1 MKKILV
7 PFDGSDNSLRA
18 LRYVVTLAQEHASLK
33 VELLHVLDP
42 MTVKPDTVMNQE
54 QINHLYEQEADK
66 VLRFARQIL
75 DETSLLYE
83 QHFRIGDPANEIA
96 AQVREKECDGVVMGT
111 RGMGQIACL
120 MIGSVATRVV
130 HLVRVPVTLI
140 K

>member
-7 PFDGSDNSLRA
+7 PFDGSDNSLSA
-18 LRYVVTLAQEHASLK
+18 LRYVVTLAQEHTSLK